1 MPPKATPRA
10 GANDWT
16 DSQMASIH
24 TMLNPRS
31 VAIVGATPRMQYG
44 GRFLAKA
51 LQYKDRL
58 KVFAVNP
65 RYEEVMGV
73 RSYPNVTAL
82 PETPDVAAIVVPYN
96 QVLDTLQECHAK
108 GVRAAIV
115 ISAGFDAHHRD
126 PLGGLRLTEADFA
139 WITEKLVESAGRHC
153 RGRVVSVLEGGY
165 DLDGLSLSV
174 GEHVRVLM
182 AAGG

>member
-1 MPPKATPRA
+1 MPPKGTPRA

-82 PETPDVAAIVVPYN
+82 PETPDVAAVVVP
-96 QVLDTLQECHAK
+96 VVALA
-108 GVRAAIV
+108 
-115 ISAGFDAHHRD
+115 S
-126 PLGGLRLTEADFA
+126 PLRNLRRFC
-139 WITEKLVESAGRHC
+139 C
-153 RGRVVSVLEGGY
+153 RGATNSSRKLQCMPFSMFDRY
-165 DLDGLSLSV
+165 
-174 GEHVRVLM
+174 VRFW
-182 AAGG
+182 AAPNAE